1 MTTTRSTDTAPAAA
15 DTTDVTI
22 DVTAAPRRSAMVTA
36 ATALVPL
43 LVLAAIAFT
52 VASRGDE
59 ILRGVGHN
67 PPPADQLVVERVEFH
82 DGNRVELD
90 VVNPQSQPI
99 TPSMVTM
106 DDAIVNT
113 FDVRGGSREI
123 GAHEHRTIRFT
134 YDWIRDDPY
143 LVGILAQSGV
153 KTEVAVPAAVPVASA
168 DAEGLAWGALIGV
181 LVGFVPVALGLA
193 WLPALRTL
201 SSVALG
207 GFLAFTAGLLA
218 FLAIDAAAEA
228 LDVQGALIPAV
239 GGAGVVAMGIVVS
252 MVALAL
258 VGRALRHGATL
269 ASGGDAPLTGAT
281 LALLVAIGIGLH
293 NLGEGLAI
301 GSSFATGE
309 AALAIS
315 LVIGFMVHNVT
326 EGIGIAA
333 PLAREGQRLGIA
345 RGLGLALLAGMPAV
359 LGIWLGRYVAGPL
372 FTTMCFA
379 IAAGAALQVIVEI
392 GRSLRRSGT
401 SFAAAAIQGGFAAGI
416 VVMWL
421 TGILA
426 G

>member
-1 MTTTRSTDTAPAAA
+1 MTATPTTP
-15 DTTDVTI
+15 
-22 DVTAAPRRSAMVTA
+22 
-36 ATALVPL
+36 ATAVRARPPLLTGAIVLVPL
-43 LVLAAIAFT
+43 LVLAAIALT
-52 VASRGDE
+52 VAGRGDA
-59 ILRGVGHN
+59 ILRGFGHN
-67 PPPADQLVVERVEFH
+67 PPPADELLVERVDFL
-82 DGNRVELD
+82 DGHRIELQ
-90 VVNPQSQPI
+90 VVNPQADPI
-99 TPSMVTM
+99 VPAMVTV
-106 DDAIVNT
+106 DSAIVNHV
-113 FDVRGGSREI
+113 DVRGGDREL
-123 GAHEHRTIRFT
+123 GAHDHRTIAFT
-134 YDWIRDDPY
+134 YDWIADDPY
-143 LVGILAQSGV
+143 SIGIVSSTGV
-153 KTEVAVPAAVPVASA
+153 TTTVDVPAAVPASRV
-168 DAEGLAWGALIGV
+168 DGGGVAWGALLGL
-181 LVGFVPVALGLA
+181 LVGVVPVALGLA
-193 WLPALRTL
+193 WLPALRSL
-201 SSVALG
+201 SPAALA

-228 LDVQGALIPAV
+228 LDVQATLVPAL

-252 MVALAL
+252 MVALGL

-269 ASGGDAPLTGAT
+269 AAGGGDVALAGST
-281 LALLVAIGIGLH
+281 LALLVAVGIGLH

-333 PLAREGQRLGIA
+333 PVARAGQRLGIA
-345 RGLGLALLAGMPAV
+345 RGLGLALLAGLPAV

-372 FTTMCFA
+372 FTTFCFA

-401 SFAAAAIQGGFAAGI
+401 SFASARIQGGFAAGV